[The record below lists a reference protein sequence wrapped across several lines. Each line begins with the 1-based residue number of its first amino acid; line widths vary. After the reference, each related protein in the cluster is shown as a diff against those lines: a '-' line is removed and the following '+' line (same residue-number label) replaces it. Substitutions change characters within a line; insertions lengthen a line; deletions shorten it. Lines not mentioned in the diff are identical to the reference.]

1 MEATIKFG
9 VPSIGELRIAKML
22 FDYIS
27 SKLTN
32 AMCQTICASV
42 QNSYVTNAELTSAQ
56 CILLALLHSLQ
67 TGDVPF
73 CAILLQLPII
83 DNLKSP
89 FISVW
94 LRDEFIFDEL
104 QVVKALSLAAQLAH
118 TGCLNIP
125 EHILRLLATLTTK
138 YHVFEHCRK
147 SGDIDTINLLMEL
160 HTPVS
165 RGQQTEIDEISAS
178 MSALQS
184 VSNHDIQNSGITTAN
199 DDTSVASSIEISLE
213 REVTTEE
220 NVGRNEESAS
230 VKQSSEA
237 AAGDTVFEGN
247 NLENGASSS
256 TDVCR
261 MMTPKKSFIPSI
273 ASQYA
278 GIGNSPSSE
287 ELDTMVGGFVVIE
300 GENTSIERDTV
311 SPMTRH
317 ESHRSSEEPNEDF
330 IRVFRHQRRTKM
342 QELHEN
348 IKKTGDLIPMIRSQP
363 VVQVN
368 LTPGDIAVIQ
378 NYVWSPGAS
387 HADLVMLATN
397 KRDYMGNTLLHRA
410 AEKGRWM
417 DVRTL
422 VKLRDMVDLRNDLC
436 KTPAHLAAISGSV
449 ESLQILLDHGASLS
463 ATTEEGYTV
472 LHEAAKHGHTE
483 IVKWLLDRGAEI
495 EARDRQGQTALHT
508 AVIWCRY
515 ETVDLLLNQGAHINL
530 RNVYGQTPLALA
542 ALSRGRKIR
551 ALLKSKGGIK

>member
-256 TDVCR
+256 TD
-261 MMTPKKSFIPSI
+261 
-273 ASQYA
+273 
-278 GIGNSPSSE
+278 

>member
-22 FDYIS
+22 FDFIS

-42 QNSYVTNAELTSAQ
+42 QNSYLANTELTSAQ
-56 CILLALLHSLQ
+56 CILLAILHSLQ

-83 DNLKSP
+83 ENLKSP
-89 FISVW
+89 FIYVW

-147 SGDIDTINLLMEL
+147 SGDLDTINMLMEL
-160 HTPVS
+160 HTPIS
-165 RGQQTEIDEISAS
+165 RGQQTEINEISAT
-178 MSALQS
+178 MSVMQS
-184 VSNHDIQNSGITTAN
+184 DSTHDIQNSGITTAN
-199 DDTSVASSIEISLE
+199 DDTSVASSIEVSLD
-213 REVTTEE
+213 REVSTEK
-220 NVGRNEESAS
+220 NAIGNEESTS
-230 VKQSSEA
+230 IKQISEA
-237 AAGDTVFEGN
+237 AGGDIVFERNG
-247 NLENGASSS
+247 LENGASSS
-256 TDVCR
+256 SD
-261 MMTPKKSFIPSI
+261 
-273 ASQYA
+273 
-278 GIGNSPSSE
+278 

-300 GENTSIERDTV
+300 GEGDEV
-311 SPMTRH
+311 SAVVEH
-317 ESHRSSEEPNEDF
+317 GSHRSSEETTQEFVQNT
-330 IRVFRHQRRTKM
+330 RQQRRTV
-342 QELHEN
+342 
-348 IKKTGDLIPMIRSQP
+348 I
-363 VVQVN
+363 QVN

-449 ESLQILLDHGASLS
+449 ESLQILVDHGASLS
-463 ATTEEGYTV
+463 ATTEEGYTL
-472 LHEAAKHGHTE
+472 LHEAAKHGQTE
-483 IVKWLLDRGAEI
+483 AVRWLLDRGADI

-508 AVIWCRY
+508 AVIWCRF
-515 ETVDLLLNQGAHINL
+515 ETVDLLLNRGAHINL

-542 ALSRGRKIR
+542 ALSRRRKIR
-551 ALLKSKGGIK
+551 TLLKSKGGIK